1 MTRKENVTMSEIILE
16 SPLAG
21 IARLGQRVLS
31 VDGRSCSLGEDPFIE
46 MINLRGSPANAG
58 LSQAVLSAIGL
69 DLPLV
74 PNTAHQTG
82 HRQILWMGPDEWLLK
97 LPRGEGGPVLADL
110 RASLQGTHHSL
121 VQVGDG
127 NTTFTL
133 QGDAAA
139 DLLARGCPLDLH
151 PRVFSAGML
160 AQTHIAKAGAT
171 LLCLEAG
178 TRFELTVRR
187 SFADYLFRWLC
198 EAGT

>member
-1 MTRKENVTMSEIILE
+1 MSETVLE

-21 IARLGQRVLS
+21 IARLGQRVLT
-31 VDGRSCSLGEDPFIE
+31 VDGRSCALGESPFIE
-46 MINLRGSPANAG
+46 MINLRGSPADVG
-58 LSQAVLSAIGL
+58 FLQAVQSAMGL

-74 PNTAHQTG
+74 PNTARQAG
-82 HRQILWMGPDEWLLK
+82 HRQIFWMGPDEWLLK
-97 LPRGEGGPVLADL
+97 LPRGEGEPMLAAL
-110 RASLQGTHHSL
+110 RASLQGTHYSL

-160 AQTHIAKAGAT
+160 AQTHIAKASAT
-171 LLCLEAG
+171 VLCLEAG